1 VSETWRDQLVPAI
14 DRVWND
20 EVAGLARDLRAWL
33 RGIVTDGAEWTPT
46 YFEYAFG
53 LPIDDDRDPRSVT
66 DPVRIDERF
75 LLRGSVDLIEA
86 HRTSGALRVT
96 DHKTG
101 RNRSSPGMVI
111 GGGTVLQPVLYSMA
125 VEQITGRPVHE
136 SRLSY
141 CTSAGGF
148 TVFPIAVDA
157 DNRRLG
163 VEALEIIDRAIELG
177 FLAAAPAEGA
187 CAWCDFRPVCGPN
200 EEQRTGRKPT
210 ERLRDLF
217 ELRIRR

>member
-1 VSETWRDQLVPAI
+1 
-14 DRVWND
+14 
-20 EVAGLARDLRAWL
+20 
-33 RGIVTDGAEWTPT
+33 
-46 YFEYAFG
+46 
-53 LPIDDDRDPRSVT
+53 
-66 DPVRIDERF
+66 
-75 LLRGSVDLIEA
+75 
-86 HRTSGALRVT
+86 
-96 DHKTG
+96 
-101 RNRSSPGMVI
+101 MVI

-125 VEQITGRPVHE
+125 VERITGRPVHE

-187 CAWCDFRPVCGPN
+187 CEWCDFRPVCGPN